1 MRGREKCQTRRAC
14 HARHNHATNYDT
26 LAGRKSRRRTQ
37 PCDIIV
43 GECDMTPWL
52 GVNKLRVVESKQ
64 EKHNKLPVTFYNVI
78 TLSHKILNDNN
89 GRNASVFAETQLFVF
104 LVLVIPATRDGSRQ
118 HTTQHARASE
128 GFFQGGGI
136 TGFLKFFLGG
146 PRWCETKKATFFA
159 EFFKI
164 QGDKAPSI
172 PPPTPMRT
180 RATYQT
186 CVKLFSIFF

>member
-128 GFFQGGGI
+128 GFFQGGGHYGI
-136 TGFLKFFLGG
+136 FEIFSGG
-146 PRWCETKKATFFA
+146 AKVVRNKESNLFCGIFQNPGG
-159 EFFKI
+159 
-164 QGDKAPSI
+164 QGPLNPPSDAHEN
-172 PPPTPMRT
+172 TSNVSDMR
-180 RATYQT
+180 
-186 CVKLFSIFF
+186 